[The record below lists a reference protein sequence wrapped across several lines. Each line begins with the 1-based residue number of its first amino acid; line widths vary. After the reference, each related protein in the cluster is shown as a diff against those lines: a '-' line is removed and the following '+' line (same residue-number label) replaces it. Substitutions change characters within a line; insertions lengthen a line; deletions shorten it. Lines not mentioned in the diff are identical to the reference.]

1 MPSIDENMPE
11 AGLSEDG
18 EIGSTQSS
26 KPSEEYLSQESPEP
40 TEPSEE
46 AEIEQPITQSD
57 EPPAGA
63 GQFNLVDLIDQPAW
77 KTILIDLVKS
87 NKMDPWDIDIVDLA
101 NNYWVK
107 IQNMQ
112 RGDLRIPANAI
123 LAAAILLKLKAR
135 TIKLSKI
142 DDEKEE
148 TKEISKEE
156 LALIEESIPQLSGQ
170 RQFREG
176 KISLD
181 ELVLS
186 IENIL
191 LKTKSRQS
199 ILRQKEIPEFKFFVG
214 EGNIDQKIDVVFK
227 KISER
232 ADSQGLVMFT
242 ALLDEKT
249 PLEMVNCF
257 IPLLFLVNKGKV
269 NAWQEEWF
277 GEIFISL
284 MKEAEN
290 EEKEGLEKKKEE
302 SKGKGEPEKKKGK
315 EKK

>member
-1 MPSIDENMPE
+1 MPSIEENMPE
-11 AGLSEDG
+11 AGLSEDS
-18 EIGSTQSS
+18 EIGSIQSS
-26 KPSEEYLSQESPEP
+26 
-40 TEPSEE
+40 EPSEE
-46 AEIEQPITQSD
+46 AGIEQPITQSA
-57 EPPAGA
+57 EPQAGL
-63 GQFNLVDLIDQPAW
+63 GQFNLVDLIEQPAW

-101 NNYWVK
+101 NKYWLK
-107 IQNMQ
+107 IQNLQ

-142 DDEKEE
+142 DEEEEE

-176 KISLD
+176 KIGLD

-214 EGNIDQKIDVVFK
+214 EGNIDEKIAAVFK

-284 MKEAEN
+284 MKEM
-290 EEKEGLEKKKEE
+290 EEQKEE
-302 SKGKGEPEKKKGK
+302 EPEKKKGK
-315 EKK
+315 AKKKN

>member
-1 MPSIDENMPE
+1 MPSIEENMPE
-11 AGLSEDG
+11 AQPQEDSEIEPMQPG
-18 EIGSTQSS
+18 EPPAGH
-26 KPSEEYLSQESPEP
+26 LSQESPQP
-40 TEPSEE
+40 TEPPAQAFNQESQQNSVPL
-46 AEIEQPITQSD
+46 EQ
-57 EPPAGA
+57 
-63 GQFNLVDLIDQPAW
+63 GQVNLVDLIEQPAW

-101 NNYWVK
+101 NNYWLK

-142 DDEKEE
+142 DEEEEE

-191 LKTKSRQS
+191 IKTKSRQS

-214 EGNIDQKIDVVFK
+214 EGNIDQKIDAVFK

-284 MKEAEN
+284 MKEAE
-290 EEKEGLEKKKEE
+290 ESKEKAEKEELEKK
-302 SKGKGEPEKKKGK
+302 GKKGK
-315 EKK
+315 K